1 MRPPSLSSSLTA
13 LYFPHFKFYI
23 DNWQLTDVQL
33 TTLINGLSCI
43 KGTVKEMDRFP
54 GEVRIPGDDEGK
66 NISRIVVL
74 FRMSLVGSPI

>member
-1 MRPPSLSSSLTA
+1 
-13 LYFPHFKFYI
+13 
-23 DNWQLTDVQL
+23 VQL

-54 GEVRIPGDDEGK
+54 GKVRIPANEEGK